1 MANVK
6 DAEVD
11 ASNQANATGKK
22 SGEMSSLFWT
32 LLLILFARAF
42 IAEPYKIPSGSMIPT
57 LLIGDHILV
66 SKSAYDLRVPFT
78 NIQFAKV
85 SEPKRGDVIVFTYP
99 NYEDDPT
106 YRDTFFIKR
115 LIGLPGDKISIV
127 RGEIS
132 INGEAVV
139 KTLVDSKESGLP
151 GYLATTEKAPN
162 YSFNSRSVDIYQ
174 ERLPGSRESH
184 ILQHYTFEL
193 EQLDDAVKMWKVLYQ
208 AECMEVGKAILN
220 RDASDSR
227 MMNQICEFT
236 VPDDHYFGMGD
247 NRDGS
252 SDSRAWGFIPRSL
265 LKGKAL
271 FIWLPWK
278 SRAMPDDWDYT
289 LSGEGLDGGPMLR
302 WKRFGLRI
310 I

>member
-1 MANVK
+1 
-6 DAEVD
+6 
-11 ASNQANATGKK
+11 
-22 SGEMSSLFWT
+22 
-32 LLLILFARAF
+32 
-42 IAEPYKIPSGSMIPT
+42 
-57 LLIGDHILV
+57 
-66 SKSAYDLRVPFT
+66 
-78 NIQFAKV
+78 
-85 SEPKRGDVIVFTYP
+85 
-99 NYEDDPT
+99 
-106 YRDTFFIKR
+106 
-115 LIGLPGDKISIV
+115 
-127 RGEIS
+127 
-132 INGEAVV
+132 
-139 KTLVDSKESGLP
+139 
-151 GYLATTEKAPN
+151 
-162 YSFNSRSVDIYQ
+162 
-174 ERLPGSRESH
+174 
-184 ILQHYTFEL
+184 
-193 EQLDDAVKMWKVLYQ
+193 MWKVLYQ